1 MLTNNNELYLEEPTI
16 NRKKEAKEYVEE
28 FKKYNEKYSGIGKLK
43 EIENNIKY
51 EEYLKYL
58 DKMKDEE
65 YTKKHNDVQQT
76 TYFLVRKSDN
86 KIIGITNLRH
96 YLNEKLLK
104 CGGHIGY
111 GIRPSERGKG
121 YGKIALSLT
130 LKEAKK
136 INLKEVRVDCLDN
149 NKASVKIIE
158 ANKGK
163 KYKSIIKNGD
173 KINLYI
179 FEM

>member
-1 MLTNNNELYLEEPTI
+1 MIKNDKLYLEEPTI

-43 EIENNIKY
+43 EIKNNITY

-58 DKMKDEE
+58 DNMKDEE
-65 YTKKHNDVQQT
+65 YTKKHNDVPQT

-86 KIIGITNLRH
+86 KIIGITNLKH
-96 YLNEKLLK
+96 YLNEELLE

-111 GIRPSERGKG
+111 GIRPSERGKA

-130 LKEAKK
+130 LEEAKK
-136 INLKEVRVDCLDN
+136 INLKEIRVDCLDS

-179 FEM
+179 IKI

>member
-1 MLTNNNELYLEEPTI
+1 MLTNNNELYLEEPTL

-43 EIENNIKY
+43 EIENNITY

-158 ANKGK
+158 ANKGN